1 MNDGFRSPPRGV
13 YPPREDS
20 LLLLPFAEAP
30 PGSRVLEVGCGAG
43 QASLAAARAGSRVVA
58 TDRNRA
64 ALAWVRDRAREQGLR
79 VDVVRTDLAR
89 GLGRFDVVLA
99 NPPYLPTPADLPG
112 EDAGDRLALDGG
124 PDGTR
129 VLARLVRDLADHL
142 TATGRAY
149 LIVSSVQSTTAVAGV
164 LRAWRDGGG
173 RTRRVAERA
182 LGGERLEV
190 LELTRAERPI

>member
-20 LLLLPFAEAP
+20 FLLLPFADVP

-43 QASLAAARAGSRVVA
+43 LASIAAARSGARVVA

-64 ALAWVRDRAREQGLR
+64 ALAWVRDRAAEAGLR

-99 NPPYLPTPADLPG
+99 NPPYLPTSGDLPG

-124 PDGTR
+124 PDGAR
-129 VLARLVRDLADHL
+129 VSARLVRDLADHL
-142 TATGRAY
+142 TPTGRAY
-149 LIVSSVQSTTAVAGV
+149 LIVSSVQSAEALAAV
-164 LRAWRDGGG
+164 LRAWQDGGG

-182 LGGERLEV
+182 LGAERLEV
-190 LELTRAERPI
+190 LELTRTRGPD